1 MLGNLNNKVYLF
13 PSDTKFSYQ
22 LDKDSEDDNDA
33 IITSISPNNALL
45 LNVDYAN
52 FTESSAIDSRFSFNN
67 SLTIRL
73 NQTKT
78 SFHSDILQ
86 LLCDNPYYIG
96 FENTEGQLFVLSPEY
111 TASFNFTYTIENE
124 SSYLEVVFNTDSN
137 MTAMWVASSKPTI
150 TKEYNSKGC
159 SYKTYHVK
167 KLEMGCTDDIAFEG
181 NKVWMT
187 HEGAIKT
194 INFIKNTVTV
204 IDSDTNGY
212 EEIQLQFSI
221 PYDNYKYYFHYNLLE
236 FIKNTYSCIVYT
248 DMGNCIFLENL
259 FPSYK
264 INTSESEGVLNTI
277 QFTLTALKKDN
288 AHVGFDSIDEDD
300 IDKEEND
307 NVTYAYVGEYDMC
320 INSYEKAHLLIA
332 EIAYNGNLNGN
343 YYCLE
348 GYEAMFQNYNII
360 GTFTLADVDRFGFPL
375 IYYASE
381 CSYLGGECNI
391 FGLPS
396 QIVFTPNN
404 NSYTYI
410 VQASCNFTITSA
422 VGITITPT
430 SGSANQS
437 IEITITNTENRERI
451 SYVTITLSD
460 GSSFIVT
467 VIVND
472 EESILN
478 RFIEDGFICSDYE
491 LDESQCSKW
500 EEVTYSENDPTTYLC
515 IDGNKYKK
523 LVHYVSMNC
532 DGNFEMTNEYK
543 QGDLIEEDDFTCLE
557 VNCEELYEIISG
569 EYICEESNNCQMY
582 QDVEYNPYDPST
594 YICENHNLYGIKKLY
609 ISENCDNVW
618 EYSGMFSKGDLIKE
632 DSENCGYKPSIKIE
646 TLDATISGS
655 TSLTFQI
662 NYNIQTV
669 ASESGNVSITL
680 DDMGLTQP
688 YQPINCQN
696 MFNRTFNNATDYLL
710 TLESF
715 PNEVGVLNCFAM
727 FFGQSKLTSVNLS
740 YMDISLC
747 DNISN
752 MFNGC
757 SSLETIYFDGWTKG
771 NSSIK
776 TFNNI
781 ENAFNGCTNL
791 KNVYMR
797 ECSDDLKYQIKS
809 ELITSGINP
818 NIIES

>member
-22 LDKDSEDDNDA
+22 LDYDSEDDSDA
-33 IITSISPNNALL
+33 IITSISPNNAIL

-52 FTESSAIDSRFSFNN
+52 FTESSSIDSRFSFNN

-96 FENTEGQLFVLSPEY
+96 FENTDGQLFVLSPEY

-236 FIKNTYSCIVYT
+236 FVKNTYSCIVYT

-288 AHVGFDSIDEDD
+288 ANVGFDSIDEDD

-332 EIAYNGNLNGN
+332 EINFKGNLNGN

-360 GTFTLADVDRFGFPL
+360 GTYTLTDDDRFGFRILYPS
-375 IYYASE
+375 SE
-381 CSYLGGECNI
+381 CSWMGGDGCKINGI
-391 FGLPS
+391 PAK
-396 QIVFTPNN
+396 IVFLGKQTKTYQCNATCSFDILSVPNGFEVTPLRGIGDVEIVITNN
-404 NSYTYI
+404 D
-410 VQASCNFTITSA
+410 ITSR
-422 VGITITPT
+422 TDYL
-430 SGSANQS
+430 
-437 IEITITNTENRERI
+437 EITFPDN
-451 SYVTITLSD
+451 S
-460 GSSFIVT
+460 VT
-467 VIVND
+467 VITLIVYD
-472 EESILN
+472 EDDVID
-478 RFIEDGFICSDYE
+478 RWVVDGTICSDEE
-491 LDESQCSKW
+491 LDNTNCYKW
-500 EEVTYSENDPTTYLC
+500 ERLLLSVNDPNTFICECGTMYYKER
-515 IDGNKYKK
+515 KYI
-523 LVHYVSMNC
+523 SEEC
-532 DGNFEMTNEYK
+532 DGVNYTPTNEYRK
-543 QGDLIEEDDFTCLE
+543 GDLYLENADACLDLCDPIYTE
-557 VNCEELYEIISG
+557 VSG
-569 EYICEESNNCQMY
+569 EYICEAVGLCYSYKEIPY
-582 QDVEYNPYDPST
+582 DPYDPST
-594 YICENHNLYGIKKLY
+594 FTCSGNNLYHVERMYYEEECG
-609 ISENCDNVW
+609 S
-618 EYSGMFSKGDLIKE
+618 GDLIAT
-632 DSENCGYKPSIKIE
+632 DQLIIGDVIQYNSVLCGAVLQKREEFQASI
-646 TLDATISGS
+646 G
-655 TSLTFQI
+655 
-662 NYNIQTV
+662 
-669 ASESGNVSITL
+669 
-680 DDMGLTQP
+680 
-688 YQPINCQN
+688 
-696 MFNRTFNNATDYLL
+696 ATDYFQFMINN
-710 TLESF
+710 TQYRSY
-715 PNEVGVLNCFAM
+715 FAD
-727 FFGQSKLTSVNLS
+727 GDVKIKLTTYGFTTNDLVNLENVFNAAINVNGAKLKEVFAIFNTSKATSLYGAFAYQDEMIRCDLS
-740 YMDISLC
+740 YASVYAC
-747 DNISN
+747 DNISY
-752 MFNGC
+752 MFKGC
-757 SSLETIYFDGWTKG
+757 SALTTIYMNYWAVKDDGKFTNASNVFDG
-771 NSSIK
+771 
-776 TFNNI
+776 
-781 ENAFNGCTNL
+781 CTSLNEI
-791 KNVYMR
+791 YMR
-797 ECSDDLKYQIKS
+797 GASEVLVNQIRNCLMESDLLEQVTI
-809 ELITSGINP
+809 ITD
-818 NIIES
+818 